1 MLRSR
6 RMFARCSSIL
16 MWLMALLL
24 ALPPVAVA
32 SGSASTRKWVHI
44 ETIPGGTACAVR
56 HRGSEVDTM
65 MMLNR
70 SGQLV
75 LIAGRSGW
83 HGAGSETIAMR
94 VDRGPID
101 RIKADAFNNLV
112 MVRISSLAT
121 LKRLERAKNLL
132 WYMPTGEYHTE
143 VAGLDGALKW
153 LYRCEAK
160 KRLQR
165 R

>member
-1 MLRSR
+1 
-6 RMFARCSSIL
+6 MFARGSSIL
-16 MWLMALLL
+16 TWLTLLF
-24 ALPPVAVA
+24 LPLPLVAAA
-32 SGSASTRKWVHI
+32 SGSASTKKWVHI

-56 HRGSEVDTM
+56 RHGSDVDTM

-83 HGAGSETIAMR
+83 QGAGPETIAIR

-101 RIKADAFNNLV
+101 RLKADAFNNLV
-112 MVRISSLAT
+112 MVRIGSRAI

-132 WYMPTGEYHTE
+132 WYMPTGEYHAE
-143 VAGLDGALKW
+143 VAGLDGALNW

-160 KRLQR
+160 KRLR
-165 R
+165 RR